1 MHKNYVFDFD
11 GVICDSNLETYEIS
25 LLSFIE
31 ITQSSEKIIKE
42 KNLFNNYL
50 LNRYKARRPSIFFI
64 MVQHIKKKLQL
75 HIEINEFLLKKYEQ
89 IFFQKKA

>member
-1 MHKNYVFDFD
+1 MQKNYVFDFD

-31 ITQSSEKIIKE
+31 ITQSSENNKR

-50 LNRYKARRPSIFFI
+50 LNRYKAILPSDF
-64 MVQHIKKKLQL
+64 
-75 HIEINEFLLKKYEQ
+75 FLLWYNILKKNYNYT
-89 IFFQKKA
+89 